1 VDAID
6 CKIIEVIQN
15 NADLTNAELAVQINL
30 SPSSCLRRVQR
41 LKKEGVILKT
51 VGLVDPNKLNRGLT
65 AIVDVTLERHGVE
78 ARQMFMNQ
86 ILREPAIAQVYSVTG
101 ETDVILIINLVDMK
115 EYQVICNRLFNND
128 PNVVKFRTLFAMER
142 NKFETAIP
150 VSAV

>member
-1 VDAID
+1 MDAID

-78 ARQMFMNQ
+78 AQQMFMDQ

-115 EYQVICNRLFNND
+115 ECRAVCNRRFNND
-128 PNVVKFRTLFAMER
+128 PNMVKFRTLFAMER